1 MEKRAISFEQ
11 DIRPLFR
18 PIDVQHMS
26 PMGVLL
32 DDYAYM
38 SDEQNAQSVHDY
50 LTGKSQPQMP
60 TGGPYWSE
68 AQLQLFSDWM
78 SGGRKP

>member
-1 MEKRAISFEQ
+1 MEKRATSFEQ

-32 DDYAYM
+32 DDHAYM
-38 SDEQNAQSVHDY
+38 SDAENAQAVY
-50 LTGKSQPQMP
+50 EFLTGKRQPQMP
-60 TGGPYWSE
+60 IGGPYWSE
-68 AQLQLFSDWM
+68 AQLQLLSDWM
-78 SGGRKP
+78 TAGRLP